1 LDAPHQLPKK
11 EGNEVS
17 GRYWFGRTP
26 AGEWDQQSLDTSFE
40 VLRDAWTR
48 DGPFNGI
55 LAFSQGGTF
64 ATLAASL
71 WFPSPPRGSASTVS
85 CSSSSAVAQAL
96 PGLKFIICF
105 GAPELA
111 KWPAGSSIS
120 GEIRSLHFGGKT
132 DTIVPINSSRQLA
145 QRYAQH
151 EFHEHEQGHC
161 IPMKRP
167 LMDIVIKFMM
177 EMRSVIERGA
187 STETVQIPRFEQ
199 AAVGNHPSSSI
210 VEDNNSRLHR
220 AAAKPQPAAELVERA
235 APVCASD
242 SIAEQQSTEIEALCA
257 IFDASEV
264 SIIRPAPGRAGEPT
278 GCVVIRLCS
287 SEGSGD
293 ENWFCGDQ
301 IQLRFEMFETYPE
314 NSPLQIQLT
323 TGNLSLLQ
331 FTIAMRKS
339 LLTVL
344 VRIVCSYG
352 TKVSDS
358 RHLMINR
365 ISWLQKMATY
375 MHVLSQQKNGF
386 HLVPGST
393 FPRSVAAFLV
403 PFSCA

>member
-1 LDAPHQLPKK
+1 
-11 EGNEVS
+11 
-17 GRYWFGRTP
+17 
-26 AGEWDQQSLDTSFE
+26 
-40 VLRDAWTR
+40 
-48 DGPFNGI
+48 
-55 LAFSQGGTF
+55 
-64 ATLAASL
+64 
-71 WFPSPPRGSASTVS
+71 
-85 CSSSSAVAQAL
+85 
-96 PGLKFIICF
+96 
-105 GAPELA
+105 LA

-344 VRIVCSYG
+344 VRIVCSYVP
-352 TKVSDS
+352 K
-358 RHLMINR
+358 
-365 ISWLQKMATY
+365 
-375 MHVLSQQKNGF
+375 
-386 HLVPGST
+386 LVT
-393 FPRSVAAFLV
+393 RDI
-403 PFSCA
+403 